1 MGDHFG
7 KISACY
13 CTLLPFN
20 LLEVPKYFGLVHIFC
35 HAKHLLKYS
44 ASHKHL
50 MPDKRRICSQENWFL
65 CWQKSFW
72 RGTKCSQI
80 LWLAQK
86 FGPAQNV
93 LGPVKGQGIRLLQ
106 GPKYPVLPTLSYIP
120 RKSSLAFEAA
130 CLEPSFSI
138 CYKSLK
144 VLINFEFALLRWSE
158 WGFFGGFQSFS
169 ATFCHSN

>member
-1 MGDHFG
+1 MP
-7 KISACY
+7 C
-13 CTLLPFN
+13 PFTGPKMFCAGPN
-20 LLEVPKYFGLVHIFC
+20 LFKNCG
-35 HAKHLLKYS
+35 
-44 ASHKHL
+44 SHKHL

-65 CWQKSFW
+65 CRQKSFW

-158 WGFFGGFQSFS
+158 WIFLVTSNLFLRLSGVSAIPISTTLTYLFQ
-169 ATFCHSN
+169 

>member
-1 MGDHFG
+1 MGEHFG

-65 CWQKSFW
+65 CRQKSFW

-93 LGPVKGQGIRLLQ
+93 LGPVKGKGNSLSIHTFMPRSFPLKASMQLNTLCLQSTNSRYSQLQLLV
-106 GPKYPVLPTLSYIP
+106 PWWILSIF
-120 RKSSLAFEAA
+120 SLLCGKF
-130 CLEPSFSI
+130 
-138 CYKSLK
+138 K
-144 VLINFEFALLRWSE
+144 
-158 WGFFGGFQSFS
+158 
-169 ATFCHSN
+169 

>member
-93 LGPVKGQGIRLLQ
+93 LGPVKGQGINQKKGNLKMRLFIKS
-106 GPKYPVLPTLSYIP
+106 GYYSVPNPSTTLVWT
-120 RKSSLAFEAA
+120 LCTA
-130 CLEPSFSI
+130 I
-138 CYKSLK
+138 C
-144 VLINFEFALLRWSE
+144 
-158 WGFFGGFQSFS
+158 
-169 ATFCHSN
+169 